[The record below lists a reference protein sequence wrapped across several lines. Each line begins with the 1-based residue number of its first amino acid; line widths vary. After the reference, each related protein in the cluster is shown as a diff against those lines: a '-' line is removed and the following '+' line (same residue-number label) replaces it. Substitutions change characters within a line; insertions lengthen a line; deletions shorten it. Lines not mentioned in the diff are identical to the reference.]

1 MNAKQRIYNMMYIML
16 AQNVLIFFMV
26 VRHEWWP
33 VYFVAWWV
41 LACFFWWQFIKTLGG
56 K

>member
-16 AQNVLIFFMV
+16 AQNLLIFFMV
-26 VRHEWWP
+26 IRPEAWP
-33 VYFVAWWV
+33 IYFVMWWV
-41 LACFFWWQFIKTLGG
+41 LAGVFWWQFIKTLAG